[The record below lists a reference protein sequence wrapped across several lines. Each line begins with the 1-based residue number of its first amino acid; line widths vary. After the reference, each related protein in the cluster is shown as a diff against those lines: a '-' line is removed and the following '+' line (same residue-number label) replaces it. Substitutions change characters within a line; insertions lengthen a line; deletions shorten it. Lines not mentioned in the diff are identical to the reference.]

1 MKIINYLGLLN
12 KGVSNNMDNEAKE
25 QIGGFLGML
34 GAILL
39 VYMLASKWVIGTT
52 KKELE
57 QGRTFNPVSSF
68 N

>member
-1 MKIINYLGLLN
+1 MISWKQLITLKIINYLGLLN

-39 VYMLASKWVIGTT
+39 VYMLASK
-52 KKELE
+52 
-57 QGRTFNPVSSF
+57 
-68 N
+68 

>member
-1 MKIINYLGLLN
+1 
-12 KGVSNNMDNEAKE
+12 MDNEAKE

>member
-1 MKIINYLGLLN
+1 
-12 KGVSNNMDNEAKE
+12 MDNEAKE

-39 VYMLASKWVIGTT
+39 VYMLASKWVIGTA